1 LPSHKLYPLSRRRLL
16 EASGLGFGSIA
27 LRSMLAAEETPRRPF
42 SDLSPRK
49 GHHAAPAKAMI
60 QFVMNGGPSQVD
72 LFDPKPE
79 LTKRGGQPHPDGVEI
94 HQPNNANV
102 LLPSPFAFKKH
113 GQCGM
118 DISDA
123 FTHLGSVA
131 DELCMI
137 RSMYSEH
144 NNHPEGLNMLQTC
157 RIFPGRPVL
166 GSWITYALGSE
177 NRNLPAF
184 IVLRDPGGYPVSGT
198 QLWSSGWL
206 PALYQGVE
214 FNTSGPPVHNLSA
227 LEPAPPRSQR
237 EGLDLLAKLN
247 DRHARQHPGE
257 SELEARIQNYELA
270 ARMQL
275 AASDVLDLSKESA
288 TTRQI
293 YGLDNPVSA
302 AFGIRCLMAR
312 RLVES
317 GVRFVQIFCGPGQP
331 WDHHGKISS
340 DLPKICAKTDRP
352 VVGLIEDLKGRGLLD
367 STIVMWSGEFGRLP
381 TTQNSD
387 GRDHNRNAFSL
398 FMAGGGFRNGLIY
411 GATDDFGYKAVVNR
425 VGVPDLQATILSL
438 LGLEHGRLTYPHGGR
453 EETPTDAA
461 ITGAKM
467 VPGLL
472 KNPPA
477 AA

>member
-1 LPSHKLYPLSRRRLL
+1 MPFRAFSTLTRRELL
-16 EASGLGFGSIA
+16 EMSGLGFGAIA
-27 LRSMLAAEETPRRPF
+27 LRGLLAAETTAPPIYHDVKPRQ
-42 SDLSPRK
+42 
-49 GHHAAPAKAMI
+49 GHFRGPAKAMI
-60 QFVMNGGPSQVD
+60 QFVMNGGPSQMD

-102 LLPSPFAFKKH
+102 LLPSPFEFRRY
-113 GQCGM
+113 GQSGIE
-118 DISDA
+118 ISEA
-123 FTHLGSVA
+123 LPQLGTIA
-131 DELCMI
+131 DELCVI

-166 GSWITYALGSE
+166 GSWITYALGST
-177 NRNLPAF
+177 NQNLPAF
-184 IVLRDPGGYPVSGT
+184 VVLRDPEGYPVSGT

-214 FNTSGPPVHNLSA
+214 FNTAGPPVHNLNPN
-227 LEPAPPRSQR
+227 EPRPPLAQR
-237 EGLDLLAKLN
+237 EGLDFLSRLN
-247 DRHARQHPGE
+247 ARHLREHPGE
-257 SELEARIQNYELA
+257 TELEARIQNYELA

-275 AASDVLDLSKESA
+275 AAADVLDLSKESDA
-288 TTRQI
+288 TRKL
-293 YGLDNPVSA
+293 YGIDNPVSS
-302 AFGIRCLMAR
+302 AFGVRCLMAR

-331 WDHHGKISS
+331 WDHHNRIKT
-340 DLPKICAKTDRP
+340 DLPKIGAKTDQP
-352 VVGLIEDLKGRGLLD
+352 CVGLIKDLKGRGLLD

-398 FMAGGGFRNGLIY
+398 FVAGGGFKSGLAY
-411 GATDDFGYKAVVNR
+411 GATDDFGYKSVVNR
-425 VGVPDLQATILSL
+425 VGVPDLQATILYL
-438 LGLEHGRLTYPHGGR
+438 LGLDHVRLTYPHAGR
-453 EETPTDAA
+453 DETPTEVA
-461 ITGAKM
+461 ITGAKL
-467 VPGLL
+467 VPALV

-477 AA
+477 A